1 MAQWNG
7 SGRIS
12 IQGLE
17 QPEIN
22 ESTPLLRH
30 ELPVY
35 EEDQSKSIGHTA
47 ESDGISEINNSHALD
62 LARVSS
68 IPQGID
74 IGPDLERIPP
84 ATSTTA
90 RKELSDDLET
100 GYKPTT
106 ATSDESRFINVTPAR
121 FWLIFSGIQMG
132 FAIGYFDWTLM
143 ASSHPVITSY
153 FNASN
158 SASWLSTAFLLM
170 STAFMPLFGRIS
182 DTFGRRPVYLF
193 SITLFFFSTLWCAVA
208 QSIGSFI
215 AARAVCGLGAGGV
228 FSMGMIICSD
238 LVRLEYR
245 GVYQSYINLTLGA
258 GGCLGIAFGG
268 YLCDQLGWRGAFV
281 IQLPYLFVYLLVA
294 AWTTPADL
302 GLPVQKEEQRGMT
315 LPQLIN
321 SIDLTGSFILMVGV
335 TALIM
340 GLNLG
345 GNVLSWRHP
354 LVFCSLILSG
364 VLAVIFLRYE
374 KHVARPV
381 MPVEL
386 LLKNPHA
393 SLIFASFFGAMSIQ
407 TVIFNAPLFFQAA
420 KLESPTESGLRLV
433 ASTVAVTL
441 SSVGT
446 GFLITWTRRLKPTI
460 IIGTITLMVG
470 GCAATSM
477 GASLP
482 DLFAM
487 ICLSLTSLGQGFAQ
501 PSLTVAAL
509 AVSEQEK
516 QAVVTTTLML
526 WRNLGS
532 VMGIAI
538 SSWILQNTLIFKL
551 GQIVTDPDKER
562 TIELVR
568 KSIRSIAGL
577 DPLHRPQGL

>member
-1 MAQWNG
+1 MAQWKG

-12 IQGLE
+12 TLGQS
-17 QPEIN
+17 EIN

-30 ELPVY
+30 ELPVC
-35 EEDQSKSIGHTA
+35 EDQSNSIGYA
-47 ESDGISEINNSHALD
+47 AKSDGVSEINNSHALD
-62 LARVSS
+62 LARVAS

-74 IGPDLERIPP
+74 IGPDLERISSV
-84 ATSTTA
+84 ATATV
-90 RKELSDDLET
+90 RKEGPDDLET
-100 GYKPTT
+100 GHEPAT
-106 ATSDESRFINVTPAR
+106 ATGHESRFINITPGR

-132 FAIGYFDWTLM
+132 YAIGYFDWTLM

-193 SITLFFFSTLWCAVA
+193 SITLFFLSTLWCAVA

-268 YLCDQLGWRGAFV
+268 YLCDQLGWRGAFA
-281 IQLPYLFVYLLVA
+281 IQLPYLFIYLLVA

-302 GLPVQKEEQRGMT
+302 GLQVQSREQKGMT
-315 LPQLIN
+315 LPQLIS
-321 SIDLTGSFILMVGV
+321 SIDLTGSFILMVDV
-335 TALIM
+335 AALIM

-345 GNVLSWRHP
+345 GNVLSWSHP
-354 LVFCSLILSG
+354 LVFSSLILSG
-364 VLAVIFLRYE
+364 VLAIVFLRYE
-374 KHVARPV
+374 KHVVRPV

-386 LLKNPHA
+386 LLTNPHA
-393 SLIFASFFGAMSIQ
+393 SLVFANFFGAMSIQ

-420 KLESPTESGLRLV
+420 KLESPTDSGLRLV
-433 ASTVAVTL
+433 GTAVAVTL

-460 IIGTITLMVG
+460 IIGTIILIVG

-477 GASLP
+477 DSGIP
-482 DLFAM
+482 DWLAM
-487 ICLSLTSLGQGFAQ
+487 ICISLTSLGQGFAH

-509 AVSEQEK
+509 AVSQQEK
-516 QAVVTTTLML
+516 QAVVTTTLIL

-532 VMGIAI
+532 VMGVAI

-551 GQIVTDPDKER
+551 GQSVTDPDKEQI
-562 TIELVR
+562 IELVR
-568 KSIRSIAGL
+568 KSIHSITEL
-577 DPLHRPQGL
+577 DPLHQLQGS